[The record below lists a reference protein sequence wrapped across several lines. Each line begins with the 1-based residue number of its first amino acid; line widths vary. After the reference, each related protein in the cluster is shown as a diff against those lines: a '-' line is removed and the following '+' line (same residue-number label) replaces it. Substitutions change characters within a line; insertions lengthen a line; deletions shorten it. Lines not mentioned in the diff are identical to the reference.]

1 MSNTEKDGLVD
12 ITEGS
17 TEVATVHPLDF
28 VEQRGLEHFTL
39 ETLTTE
45 VFDYAYVQLLMAMDK
60 LSAIKEEVDAKVKE
74 LIKEQY
80 LINGQNSVKSG
91 SFSMTLIPENF
102 RERFDMTKFKTEEPA
117 LYEELYA
124 KYKAISKVSD
134 SLRVI
139 KKKVKED

>member
-1 MSNTEKDGLVD
+1 MSNKEKDGLIDV
-12 ITEGS
+12 TEGS

-39 ETLTTE
+39 GTLTTE
-45 VFDYAYVQLLMAMDK
+45 VFDYAYIQLLTAMDK
-60 LSAIKEEVDAKVKE
+60 LAAIKEEVDAKVKE

-102 RERFDMTKFKTEEPA
+102 RERFDMAKFKKEEPA

-134 SLRVI
+134 SLRVT

>member
-1 MSNTEKDGLVD
+1 MESKETDGLID
-12 ITEGS
+12 ITEES
-17 TEVATVHPLDF
+17 TEVVTEHTLDF
-28 VEQRGLEHFTL
+28 IEQKGLEHFTL

-45 VFDYAYVQLLMAMDK
+45 VFDFAYIQLLTAMDK
-60 LSAIKEEVDAKVKE
+60 LAAIKREVDAKVIE

-102 RERFDMTKFKTEEPA
+102 RERFDMAKFKKEEPA

-124 KYKAISKVSD
+124 KYKTISKVSD
-134 SLRVI
+134 SLRVN

>member
-1 MSNTEKDGLVD
+1 MSDKEKDGLVD

-45 VFDYAYVQLLMAMDK
+45 VFDYAYIQLLTAMEK
-60 LSAIKEEVDAKVKE
+60 LAGIKEEVDAKVKE

-91 SFSMTLIPENF
+91 SFSMTLIPESF
-102 RERFDMTKFKTEEPA
+102 RERFDMAKFKQEEPA

-124 KYKAISKVSD
+124 KYKAISKVND
-134 SLRVI
+134 SLRVN

>member
-1 MSNTEKDGLVD
+1 MENKESNGLID
-12 ITEGS
+12 NTKES
-17 TEVATVHPLDF
+17 TEVATERTLDF
-28 VEQRGLEHFTL
+28 IEQKGLEHFTL

-45 VFDYAYVQLLMAMDK
+45 AFDFAYIQLLTAMDK
-60 LSAIKEEVDAKVKE
+60 LAAIKREVDAKVKE

-80 LINGQNSVKSG
+80 LINGQNSVNSG

-102 RERFDMTKFKTEEPA
+102 RERFDIAKFKKEEPA

-134 SLRVI
+134 SLRVN

>member
-1 MSNTEKDGLVD
+1 MSDTEKGGLIDV
-12 ITEGS
+12 TEGS
-17 TEVATVHPLDF
+17 TEVATVHLLDF

-60 LSAIKEEVDAKVKE
+60 LSAIKAEVDAKVKE

-134 SLRVI
+134 SLRII